1 MVGRYCLACH
11 SAAKHIGD
19 INLEQFTSMQS
30 LTKEPKLWQ
39 RVSEQLALAEMPP
52 KGMPQPSPDERTGLL
67 ASIAAALKTAA
78 HARAGDP
85 GPVVLRRLNNA
96 EYTFTLRDLTGVSSL
111 DPAKEF
117 PADGAAGEGFMNT
130 GNALAMSPSLV
141 TKYMDA
147 AKDIA
152 AHAVLLPDGIRFS
165 RFSSRRDWTDEILT
179 EIRSFYQSFTTT
191 GGEETVTQ
199 QGMALDKSRGGVLPL
214 RQYIS
219 ASLSLRGVAGAATI
233 DSVARRHGL
242 SAKYLTALVTLL
254 NDTRPS
260 PVLDGLRLRWRTAKP
275 SDVDG
280 LVSEISRW
288 QQALW
293 KFSSVGH
300 IGKVDGPKSWMEA
313 VNPVI
318 EEQEFRLRLLPA
330 AGSNEVTVYLA
341 AHNAGDGADGDLCC
355 GASRSW

>member
-1 MVGRYCLACH
+1 MGFELKWNYVFGSLVIPRGAVAGLLLLTFPAPGQTQSGSDPFDREIRPMVGRYCLACH

-30 LTKEPKLWQ
+30 LTQDPKVWQ

-52 KGMPQPSPDERTGLL
+52 KGMPQPSPDERTRLL

-78 HARAGDP
+78 RARAGDP

-96 EYTFTLRDLTGVSSL
+96 EYTFTIRDLTGVSSL

-179 EIRSFYQSFTTT
+179 EIRSFYQSFTTKLA
-191 GGEETVTQ
+191 V
-199 QGMALDKSRGGVLPL
+199 
-214 RQYIS
+214 
-219 ASLSLRGVAGAATI
+219 
-233 DSVARRHGL
+233 RR
-242 SAKYLTALVTLL
+242 
-254 NDTRPS
+254 P
-260 PVLDGLRLRWRTAKP
+260 
-275 SDVDG
+275 
-280 LVSEISRW
+280 
-288 QQALW
+288 
-293 KFSSVGH
+293 
-300 IGKVDGPKSWMEA
+300 
-313 VNPVI
+313 
-318 EEQEFRLRLLPA
+318 
-330 AGSNEVTVYLA
+330 
-341 AHNAGDGADGDLCC
+341 
-355 GASRSW
+355 

>member
-1 MVGRYCLACH
+1 MGFELKWNYVFGSLVIPRGAVAGLLLLSFPAPGQTQSGSDPFSREIRPMVGRYCLACH

-78 HARAGDP
+78 HARAGNP

-130 GNALAMSPSLV
+130 GNALAMSPSSLP
-141 TKYMDA
+141 TTWTQPRTSPL
-147 AKDIA
+147 
-152 AHAVLLPDGIRFS
+152 HAVLLPDGIRFS

-179 EIRSFYQSFTTT
+179 EIRSFYQSFTTRQA
-191 GGEETVTQ
+191 GEETVTQ
-199 QGMALDKSRGGVLPL
+199 QGMALDGCRGGVLPL

-219 ASLSLRGVAGAATI
+219 ASLSLRGV
-233 DSVARRHGL
+233 
-242 SAKYLTALVTLL
+242 
-254 NDTRPS
+254 
-260 PVLDGLRLRWRTAKP
+260 
-275 SDVDG
+275 
-280 LVSEISRW
+280 
-288 QQALW
+288 
-293 KFSSVGH
+293 
-300 IGKVDGPKSWMEA
+300 
-313 VNPVI
+313 
-318 EEQEFRLRLLPA
+318 
-330 AGSNEVTVYLA
+330 
-341 AHNAGDGADGDLCC
+341 
-355 GASRSW
+355 